1 MSDVFLIDQIMRLNE
16 YKDYVA
22 RDYILPDGRADY
34 NSVDSAPADNSLWTT
49 LTSRNAILTYLIILL
64 AAIVLI
70 MVLMIVRTGRDIKA
84 REAEKK
90 NRLKKKRFSRLAA
103 LDEAAE
109 GWKKEKNKDK
119 QTVTGPEALKQFCE
133 DFRNFAAGTMGLYY
147 DHRTIRAFVSS
158 LSVTKLIILQGISG
172 TGKTSLP
179 YAFGRFA
186 GNDAVIVPVQPSWRD
201 KTDMLGYYNEFT
213 DSFTETELLC
223 KLYEANLRGGV
234 YMTVLDEM
242 NIARVEYYFAEFL
255 SLLELP
261 DPASRKIEVV
271 SSRRDSDPAL
281 LTDGKLLIPENVWF
295 AGTANNDDSTMAIS
309 DKVYDRAMVLE
320 LSDRASPFTAP
331 RVAPEPISALKLEE
345 MFRAA
350 RSAYSLSDSARLK
363 IAKLDEFLTSRMRV
377 TFGNRVMK
385 QTEQFVPVYIAA
397 GGTENEAIDI
407 ILCKKVLRKLENQ
420 NPVYVSAGAKE
431 LMETMDSL
439 FGEDALPL
447 CKAYV
452 SGYVRN

>member
-1 MSDVFLIDQIMRLNE
+1 MSRLLFIDQLTRLKE
-16 YKDYVA
+16 YTDYVIRGGSEA
-22 RDYILPDGRADY
+22 EAEGSYVY
-34 NSVDSAPADNSLWTT
+34 SEQVPADTGLWDK

-64 AAIVLI
+64 AAILLI
-70 MVLMIVRTGRDIKA
+70 MILMIVRTGRDIKA

-90 NRLKKKRFSRLAA
+90 NKLKKKRFSRLAA
-103 LDEAAE
+103 MDEAAE
-109 GWKKEKNKDK
+109 GWKKEKAKEKRAASSPD
-119 QTVTGPEALKQFCE
+119 ALEQFCD

-179 YAFGRFA
+179 YAFGKFVA
-186 GNDAVIVPVQPSWRD
+186 NDAVIVPVQPSWRD

-271 SSRRDSDPAL
+271 SSRRDNDPAL
-281 LTDGKLLIPENVWF
+281 LTDGKLLIPENIWF

-320 LSDRASPFTAP
+320 LSDRARPFTAP
-331 RVAPEPISALKLEE
+331 AVAPEPVSALRLEE

-363 IAKLDEFLTSRMRV
+363 IARLDEFLTSRMRV

-397 GGTENEAIDI
+397 GGTENEAIDL

-420 NPVYVSAGAKE
+420 NPVYVSAGARE
-431 LMETMDSL
+431 LIETMDGL